1 MSLRER
7 DKSSDH
13 RLEFVQQVDTNTG
26 LQYSIAYPGPGKT
39 QFAEI
44 ATCLNLVI
52 FKSFDKSQ
60 IYQHAANEVFG
71 KDARVQLSF
80 ASGEVLQSLEIV
92 RGYCYTIKP
101 GMGNIISTSTSP
113 RAHSSDPHW

>member
-13 RLEFVQQVDTNTG
+13 RFELVQQVDTNTG
-26 LQYSIAYPGPGKT
+26 LQYSIAYPGPEQT
-39 QFAEI
+39 RFAAI

-52 FKSFDKSQ
+52 SKTFDKSQ
-60 IYQHAANEVFG
+60 IYQHAANKFFV

-80 ASGEVLQSLEIV
+80 ASGEVSQSLEIV
-92 RGYCYTIKP
+92 
-101 GMGNIISTSTSP
+101 
-113 RAHSSDPHW
+113 